1 MIRLLF
7 KVERETKNTVRY
19 NEQVKRGEAP
29 AIGVLYVRK
38 TALQNLGVTAEDDL
52 VVTLSATWEEDK
64 NGSTEEGI

>member
-19 NEQVKRGEAP
+19 NEQVKNGETP

-52 VVTLSATWEEDK
+52 VVTLGATWEEDK
-64 NGSTEEGI
+64 NG